1 MMNGGNSH
9 QKRLK
14 SQAEWCAFIPVVNG
28 EPCEGLVEERC
39 EQIPASGPKRRHAE
53 CGVGRGRVESHGR
66 ITGVLA
72 AKVRMGDG
80 RHGQQWEE

>member
-1 MMNGGNSH
+1 M
-9 QKRLK
+9 
-14 SQAEWCAFIPVVNG
+14 VNG

-53 CGVGRGRVESHGR
+53 CGVGRGGVESHGR

-72 AKVRMGDG
+72 AEVRMGDG